1 MSSEKFSLEDR
12 VWALENL
19 VLHMAAALNDLSPGT
34 GPALAENLR
43 TLDIIFG
50 NHGKA
55 QTSELQASD
64 GLAKSLLV
72 LLGSDRTG

>member
-19 VLHMAAALNDLSPGT
+19 VLHMAVALNDRNPGT
-34 GPALAENLR
+34 GSDLAENLR
-43 TLDIIFG
+43 RMDIMFEIF
-50 NHGKA
+50 GKA

-64 GLAKSLLV
+64 ALAHSLLV
-72 LLGSDRTG
+72 RLGIERIG